1 MIKFTTLSPE
11 QTFAIGQKLA
21 QCINNGLTI
30 CIEGDLGAGK
40 TLFVQGLAD
49 GLEIDDEVTSPTFSL
64 MNVYSGKYTMY
75 HFDLYRLDNADELE
89 DIGFYEYANLADDV
103 VVIEWADKFI
113 DCLPDDYLYMVISR
127 GTDESQRNFSINSVG
142 SRYQAVYEELNNFAN
157 FSN

>member
-30 CIEGDLGAGK
+30 CLEGDLGAGK

-75 HFDLYRLDNADELE
+75 HFDLYRLDNAEELE
-89 DIGFYEYANLADDV
+89 DIGFYEYASLADDV
-103 VVIEWADKFI
+103 VVIEWADKFV
-113 DCLPDDYLYMVISR
+113 DCLPDDYLRMVISR
-127 GTDESQRNFSINSVG
+127 GTDENERDFSINLVG